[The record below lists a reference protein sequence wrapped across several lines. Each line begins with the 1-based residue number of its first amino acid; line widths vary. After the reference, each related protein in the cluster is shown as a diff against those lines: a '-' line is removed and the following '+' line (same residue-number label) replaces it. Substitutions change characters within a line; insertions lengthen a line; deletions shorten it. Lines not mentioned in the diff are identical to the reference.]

1 MKNLQD
7 TKIGQILK
15 EKAPQ
20 VFEVAKNLLPDKGLL
35 GVVKN
40 LVSQSN
46 ISKEDKEQIHKQLV
60 EFYELEVQDR
70 DSARDREVKMA
81 VAGRSDWMMNV
92 TGVIGLACFVFII
105 YAVVYI
111 PQVLDNELF
120 IHLMGMVEG
129 VVIGNIF
136 AFYYGTSSKK

>member
-1 MKNLQD
+1 VKKLQD

-46 ISKEDKEQIHKQLV
+46 ISKEDKEQIHKQLI

-81 VAGRSDWMMNV
+81 ESGANDWMMNV